1 MELEIPYINEVRALL
16 LIGRAKGQGSIEYIL
31 MLSAVSIIIVVALA
45 MIIQLKGTALH
56 AFSSG
61 SNQSISTE
69 LGKELTNLTNST

>member
-1 MELEIPYINEVRALL
+1 MGLEMPYINEIRALL

-45 MIIQLKGTALH
+45 MMMQLKGTALH
-56 AFSSG
+56 AFSNS
-61 SNQSISTE
+61 SNRSISAE